1 MIQSRIFFLLGHF
14 IFYLCGFS
22 VLSPCAMCRKL
33 ARPPSRCGQEKSLYV
48 VLSVHVKIVFAI
60 AIYFAQLSV
69 LRNNSRLVKC
79 IEFLQP
85 EKFRL
90 SRNLAAERHG
100 NEITIFETCSFFDDE
115 NKRSSGEYF
124 FVRAFYF
131 LSLWF
136 LRSLPLCKVQKTCAP
151 PVKVRKRKIFLVGL
165 AFTPM
170 FFRNRN
176 LFCADFSVSENCRL
190 VKGIAEIDDTSF
202 EFF

>member
-1 MIQSRIFFLLGHF
+1 MPRHDTRQDAVRPLQEFQNEEHIYHATGTAESSCSQSSERMIQSRMFFLLGHF

-100 NEITIFETCSFFDDE
+100 NEITIFETCRFFDDY
-115 NKRSSGEYF
+115 NKRSSGE
-124 FVRAFYF
+124 
-131 LSLWF
+131 
-136 LRSLPLCKVQKTCAP
+136 
-151 PVKVRKRKIFLVGL
+151 
-165 AFTPM
+165 
-170 FFRNRN
+170 
-176 LFCADFSVSENCRL
+176 
-190 VKGIAEIDDTSF
+190 
-202 EFF
+202 